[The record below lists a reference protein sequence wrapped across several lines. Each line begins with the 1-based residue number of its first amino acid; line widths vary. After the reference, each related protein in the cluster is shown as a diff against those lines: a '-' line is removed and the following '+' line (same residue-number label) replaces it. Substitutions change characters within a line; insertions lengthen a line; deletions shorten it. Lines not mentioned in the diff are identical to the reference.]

1 MPLASCGERDGC
13 SRKQPLWKTAIY
25 RAEAGLPHFSGYK
38 NVSLP
43 PPVSYSSL
51 RYDTESP
58 YLLPVTALLCL
69 AQGIH
74 LNDTNLKIG
83 IWALNLERVIFF
95 SLWARFQRAPKKR
108 ERYQHTPGL
117 HLFTTHLGRCN
128 ILSSEWPYR
137 KEELTG
143 IATKTRMTEE

>member
-1 MPLASCGERDGC
+1 MKEMDALGNSHCGKQQYIGLRLALHISVVTKM
-13 SRKQPLWKTAIY
+13 S
-25 RAEAGLPHFSGYK
+25 
-38 NVSLP
+38 P
-43 PPVSYSSL
+43 PTPCELQLTKVWHWITLS
-51 RYDTESP
+51 
-58 YLLPVTALLCL
+58 LPVTALLCL

-108 ERYQHTPGL
+108 ENHQHTPGL
-117 HLFTTHLGRCN
+117 HLFTTHLGHCN